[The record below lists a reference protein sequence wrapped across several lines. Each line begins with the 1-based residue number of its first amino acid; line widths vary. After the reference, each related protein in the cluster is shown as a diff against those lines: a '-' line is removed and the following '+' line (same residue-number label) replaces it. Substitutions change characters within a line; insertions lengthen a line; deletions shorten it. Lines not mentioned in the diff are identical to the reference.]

1 MNSVAHPPSRLPSS
15 QGNQLRIGI
24 DCDPYPHVA
33 SDPLFGHL
41 GRNVALLGVAEAP
54 RFVSLQPFALQI
66 PHGGVEVYG
75 ASGADL
81 DKQLQNRVLGDA
93 PHANRAVDRTAFDE
107 AADHLSA
114 AGCAHA
120 VHTDNLCLLVKELS
134 SLKGYKNSTPRGT
147 LGVVPVW

>member
-75 ASGADL
+75 ASGAISTSSFRTVFL
-81 DKQLQNRVLGDA
+81 ATPLMRTVL
-93 PHANRAVDRTAFDE
+93 
-107 AADHLSA
+107 LI
-114 AGCAHA
+114 
-120 VHTDNLCLLVKELS
+120 ELP
-134 SLKGYKNSTPRGT
+134 STRQRIT
-147 LGVVPVW
+147 